1 MKGLRLSE
9 LERRVER
16 LADEARKNEEA
27 WKRAQAR
34 EMELLESD
42 DLSTLLMR
50 ATEGLR
56 AGYGLE
62 AVTLLLCDPE
72 HELRHLLM
80 GEGASPE
87 AFPHVLF
94 VDRLPAA
101 LPFDPA
107 APRPWLGA
115 FDPAR
120 HGPLFPG
127 AEGLRSVALLPLAR
141 REKLFGS
148 VNMGSGNP
156 SRFTRRH
163 ASDFLHHLGIM
174 AAFALENTANRARLV
189 RSVLTDPLTGW
200 HNRRYLEARLREE
213 LARGRRSRL
222 PIACLMI
229 DIDHFKAV
237 NDRFGHLAGDEVLR
251 GVARRI
257 AAEVRSSDVAAR
269 YGGEEF
275 VILLPGTDARAA
287 SVLAERIRAA
297 VARQP
302 FELGDG
308 HEPLPVTVSVGVAD
322 CLVESGEDG
331 NAGEALL
338 ARADAALYAA
348 KAGGRNMVVVQ
359 KDG

>member
-1 MKGLRLSE
+1 MKGLKLSE
-9 LERRVER
+9 LERRIER

-34 EMELLESD
+34 EMELLEAD
-42 DLSTLLMR
+42 DLATLLSR
-50 ATEGLR
+50 ATDGLR
-56 AGYGLE
+56 AGYSLE
-62 AVTLLLCDPE
+62 AVTLLLVDDA

-80 GEGASPE
+80 GEGASPS

-94 VDRLPAA
+94 VDRLPES
-101 LPFDPA
+101 LPFDAA

-115 FDPAR
+115 FDRER

-127 AEGLRSVALLPLAR
+127 TEGLRSVALVPLAR
-141 REKLFGS
+141 RDKLVGS
-148 VNMGSGNP
+148 VNMGSANP

-163 ASDFLHHLGIM
+163 ATDFLQHLGVM

-200 HNRRYLEARLREE
+200 NNRRYLEARLREE
-213 LARGRRSRL
+213 IARSRRSGS

-229 DIDHFKAV
+229 DVDHFKSV

-257 AAEVRSSDVAAR
+257 ARQVRGSDVAAR

-275 VILLPGTDARAA
+275 VILLPGTDAHAA
-287 SVLAERIRAA
+287 AALAERIRAA
-297 VARQP
+297 VAERP
-302 FELGDG
+302 FELGG
-308 HEPLPVTVSVGVAD
+308 GREPLPVTVSVGVAEHGPVSPEGAD
-322 CLVESGEDG
+322 
-331 NAGEALL
+331 AGEALL

-348 KAGGRNMVVVQ
+348 KSGGRNMVAVQ
-359 KDG
+359 NDG